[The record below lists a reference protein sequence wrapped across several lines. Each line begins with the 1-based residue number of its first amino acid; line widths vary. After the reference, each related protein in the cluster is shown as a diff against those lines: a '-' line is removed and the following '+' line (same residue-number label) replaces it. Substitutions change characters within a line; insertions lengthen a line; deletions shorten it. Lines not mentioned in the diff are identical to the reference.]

1 MRYDYSKT
9 IYEYTGRPFWNKNK
23 KEKYKNQDDTTDN
36 KI

>member
-9 IYEYTGRPFWNKNK
+9 IYEYTGMPFWNKNK
-23 KEKYKNQDDTTDN
+23 KEKYKNQYDTTEN